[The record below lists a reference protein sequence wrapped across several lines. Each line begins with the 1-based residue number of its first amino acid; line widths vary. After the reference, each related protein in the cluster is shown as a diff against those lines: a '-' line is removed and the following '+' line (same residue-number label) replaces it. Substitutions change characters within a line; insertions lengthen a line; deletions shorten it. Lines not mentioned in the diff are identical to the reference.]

1 MARKYE
7 QPTVTKRPADIVGL
21 DDEYTITHPAYGV
34 ISLSR
39 PSGGSQE
46 MFGSDLKHNS
56 RVTLTI
62 NRAVEHRSLNTS
74 WIHDKKELIEID
86 MTEHQWAKFVSSSG
100 MSPTPCTLRHAPE
113 EGFKL
118 ERLPEIMN
126 QSNAKEKASAEF
138 SERIA
143 KQVDGGAEVLEKLS
157 VLIANGK
164 ANKSQL
170 IELLS
175 AANNSFGR
183 LKTDAVFAIE
193 CFEEDMER
201 IVESGRTEI
210 EAHLTNL
217 AHNTGLEVLKQ
228 RSFQL
233 EDKK

>member
-7 QPTVTKRPADIVGL
+7 QPAITKKPATIAGF

-74 WIHDKKELIEID
+74 WIHGKRELIEID

-100 MSPTPCTLRHAPE
+100 MSPTPCTLRHVPE

-118 ERLPEIMN
+118 GTVPEILN
-126 QSNAKEKASAEF
+126 QSNAKEKASREF
-138 SERIA
+138 KERING
-143 KQVDGGAEVLEKLS
+143 QIDGGAELLEKLS
-157 VLIANGK
+157 ELVSNGK
-164 ANKSQL
+164 ANKTQL
-170 IELLS
+170 LELLS
-175 AANNSFGR
+175 TANRSFGR
-183 LKTDAVFAIE
+183 LKTDAVFAVD

-228 RSFQL
+228 RSLQL
-233 EDKK
+233 EEKK

>member
-1 MARKYE
+1 
-7 QPTVTKRPADIVGL
+7 
-21 DDEYTITHPAYGV
+21 
-34 ISLSR
+34 
-39 PSGGSQE
+39 
-46 MFGSDLKHNS
+46 
-56 RVTLTI
+56 
-62 NRAVEHRSLNTS
+62 
-74 WIHDKKELIEID
+74 
-86 MTEHQWAKFVSSSG
+86 
-100 MSPTPCTLRHAPE
+100 
-113 EGFKL
+113 
-118 ERLPEIMN
+118 MN